1 VSVIAN
7 NTVEPDKT
15 VLLELSA
22 PNNGVLV
29 SPYSAIL
36 TIHDTSGSF
45 VEPAGS
51 VLTSESFTQANGII
65 DPNET
70 VTLLFGFRA
79 AGGNNIGNLQ
89 ATLLATNGISNPSG
103 SQYYGPLLVGGPAVS
118 RPFSFTALG
127 TNSQTITAT
136 FNLADGT
143 NNLGIG
149 LFSYTLGTWT
159 MMFSNTAP
167 IIIYDLGIA
176 GPYPSSIVLSNLNG
190 LVYNTTVTL
199 TNLSHGSI
207 SDVNVLLVAPNQKDT
222 LLMSHV
228 GGPES
233 VANITL
239 TFDDAATNS
248 LPQFGLIT
256 TGTNKPSAYY
266 SPGSII
272 FP

>member
-1 VSVIAN
+1 MVSVIAN

-51 VLTSESFTQANGII
+51 VLTSESFTPANGII
-65 DPNET
+65 DPN
-70 VTLLFGFRA
+70 
-79 AGGNNIGNLQ
+79 GGNNIGNLQ

-159 MMFSNTAP
+159 TTFANTNMN
-167 IIIYDLGIA
+167 IM
-176 GPYPSSIVLSNLNG
+176 
-190 LVYNTTVTL
+190 VTL